1 MRNWLIPAEY
11 IDLWLSAKCMMTF
24 NDYHVE
30 FFTRGSRTID
40 IVWIYLGFIWN
51 LFGIYWDLFG
61 IYLGF
66 IRNYLDSLGFIWN
79 LFGIYLGF
87 EVRTLIWT
95 QNFLHRYEVALSL
108 DGEIYGNRL
117 FYESMGNE
125 EFTLSLSVSLKLLSG
140 NEVKVLTR
148 GDGVYTVTP
157 FSGFSGVLLSQGNHI
172 PGENSLW
179 LFG

>member
-87 EVRTLIWT
+87 IW
-95 QNFLHRYEVALSL
+95 
-108 DGEIYGNRL
+108 D
-117 FYESMGNE
+117 
-125 EFTLSLSVSLKLLSG
+125 
-140 NEVKVLTR
+140 
-148 GDGVYTVTP
+148 
-157 FSGFSGVLLSQGNHI
+157 
-172 PGENSLW
+172 
-179 LFG
+179 LFGIYLGFIWDLFGIYLGLFIIYLFVIIF